1 MATEAASVRLD
12 TSSVTCRAN
21 GSAVLA
27 VEWDPKSHA
36 MAALPEPEPQELGR
50 AVESPDYQEQVP
62 AEHWAELNVLELCD
76 GLDSPE
82 LPEPISAPS
91 SPNEGTNADDWIVD
105 LVASM
110 EPTRAEIIR
119 GVPVHCALQ
128 GCGQAMRGRQRGLY
142 RLSRATTCID
152 EFWSH
157 SWHTSAWMKYVT
169 VWFLNSATIAA
180 AFGMGGAL
188 LGFML
193 RAAGVL
199 PVTLEGPT
207 FSDSQW
213 SVLSGLI
220 FFCASFTLW
229 RVRRL
234 VFLDILCINQEDEG
248 LKGEAM
254 ISMGAILKSSASM
267 LVLWDPTWVQRFWC
281 VFELASFLH
290 SQTKRG
296 ATTSK
301 HLSIRPNLMGP
312 VLLAGKVGLIGLL
325 LAWPLMLQ
333 AFGSSVI
340 VMGLT
345 LSAGLL
351 PCFLCLA
358 HVGRTFCCSLDTL
371 QQQLAKFRVDD
382 AKCWCCTV
390 NHVDDQTGEPIPCD
404 RDVMLKCIGIWFGS
418 SADFE
423 CLVQGHVRTTLLRQ
437 LTSPVYL
444 YQQVVVATSPVMW
457 LFLDRVAHLV
467 AVDRTDLA
475 VSVFFDALAWW
486 LLAIPCIV
494 VLGVALAYKLRRKQV
509 HCVLDLAFSIAVLV
523 VAACILAAFVFAYIF
538 IDNQVSSLQRE
549 AYTVLRAALFV
560 LLSAILA
567 RCALHVFWQAKNRAI
582 CTDAS

>member
-1 MATEAASVRLD
+1 
-12 TSSVTCRAN
+12 
-21 GSAVLA
+21 
-27 VEWDPKSHA
+27 

-267 LVLWDPTWVQRFWC
+267 LVLWDPTWVQRLGSLQVDRLRFVSSNKPAC
-281 VFELASFLH
+281 NSEEVQKLAKEILVCFRAGLVS
-290 SQTKRG
+290 SQPNKTRSNNKQASEHPTKPYGTSSSGRKG
-296 ATTSK
+296 WLDWFTPRMATHVT
-301 HLSIRPNLMGP
+301 SIR
-312 VLLAGKVGLIGLL
+312 
-325 LAWPLMLQ
+325 Q
-333 AFGSSVI
+333 
-340 VMGLT
+340 
-345 LSAGLL
+345 
-351 PCFLCLA
+351 
-358 HVGRTFCCSLDTL
+358 
-371 QQQLAKFRVDD
+371 
-382 AKCWCCTV
+382 
-390 NHVDDQTGEPIPCD
+390 
-404 RDVMLKCIGIWFGS
+404 
-418 SADFE
+418 
-423 CLVQGHVRTTLLRQ
+423 
-437 LTSPVYL
+437 
-444 YQQVVVATSPVMW
+444 
-457 LFLDRVAHLV
+457 
-467 AVDRTDLA
+467 
-475 VSVFFDALAWW
+475 
-486 LLAIPCIV
+486 
-494 VLGVALAYKLRRKQV
+494 
-509 HCVLDLAFSIAVLV
+509 
-523 VAACILAAFVFAYIF
+523 
-538 IDNQVSSLQRE
+538 
-549 AYTVLRAALFV
+549 
-560 LLSAILA
+560 
-567 RCALHVFWQAKNRAI
+567 
-582 CTDAS
+582 